1 MVWAGEMGRT
11 PHTPNGIARTHDT
24 FARLIDAALDLA
36 TEKSDNPDLR
46 DHIGNAH
53 KNFLRDASY
62 LLFSNNREK
71 EAGKW
76 FDLGTRLY
84 GTNFAGGKDLV
95 AFSLDQITENINETS
110 PDKIKAM
117 LEGLVGSWAYN
128 LAIDEDVY
136 EKTEREGDAADSWAA
151 AAMAAPR
158 DASVHGRRGAALGR
172 VGKWDDAR
180 RSYER
185 ATELET
191 ERECMVEMLGMA
203 RANFRTLA
211 ALVSEGNITAAR
223 AMIAAIRSDG
233 DAEDGVALAEVGGE
247 ARLTGW
253 VVQHLAMATAAHLDA
268 LPAPNHCA
276 WAMEFPA
283 RVGRP
288 ARTLDLVAQWSD
300 GETTAARIGRL
311 TAERD
316 AFRAALA
323 LAATCDLPTCGRCD
337 NLATRGASLEG
348 RPPFAVVCDAAGR
361 PVLTQAARVCHSG
374 SDFELQCLPP
384 A

>member
-1 MVWAGEMGRT
+1 MTTTSEAPETWRVECEDGEVREVEAWRQTWGSGMWCAFLPGSGNGTAPLPSPRAAVAQMAGRQGW
-11 PHTPNGIARTHDT
+11 PVVAV
-24 FARLIDAALDLA
+24 LA
-36 TEKSDNPDLR
+36 PGQPTRAEVETE
-46 DHIGNAH
+46 
-53 KNFLRDASY
+53 LRDA
-62 LLFSNNREK
+62 RAEVD
-71 EAGKW
+71 
-76 FDLGTRLY
+76 DL
-84 GTNFAGGKDLV
+84 
-95 AFSLDQITENINETS
+95 
-110 PDKIKAM
+110 
-117 LEGLVGSWAYN
+117 
-128 LAIDEDVY
+128 
-136 EKTEREGDAADSWAA
+136 
-151 AAMAAPR
+151 
-158 DASVHGRRGAALGR
+158 HGELR
-172 VGKWDDAR
+172 DAR
-180 RSYER
+180 REATETAKRHAVATLDAVARASAPLAEEARRWNER

-233 DAEDGVALAEVGGE
+233 DAEDGVAIAEVGGE

-348 RPPFAVVCDAAGR
+348 RPPFAVVCDECF
-361 PVLTQAARVCHSG
+361 VSG
-374 SDFELQCLPP
+374 SLGSAFVDLPH
-384 A
+384 AAALRAAMGGAK